1 MLARRLAP
9 KTRPA
14 SASVT
19 PSLTRPES
27 HQHRHHGA
35 DLADTRGD
43 VTNDARSVNQAGET
57 WDKGAVGVLIPVTCS
72 PPSLR
77 PCFARDRPSLG
88 GERRPSDPAA

>member
-57 WDKGAVGVLIPVTCS
+57 WDKGAVGSSYLLLVRLRASALVLQ
-72 PPSLR
+72 
-77 PCFARDRPSLG
+77 RDRPSLG